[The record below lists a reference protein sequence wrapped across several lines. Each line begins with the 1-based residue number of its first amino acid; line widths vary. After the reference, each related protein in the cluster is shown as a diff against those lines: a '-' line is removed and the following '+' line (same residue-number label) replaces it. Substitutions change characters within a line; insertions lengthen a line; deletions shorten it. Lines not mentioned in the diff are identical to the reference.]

1 MVTLQ
6 HKERTH
12 ISSISGPVE
21 TFFADIYSADLVASL
36 WASEVWRVMQAARFT
51 AESLPSLPELIGI
64 SFNAWITTRQQL
76 NPSHECVCIS
86 NACKQ
91 CSDILIC
98 DKQTIDLSSLN
109 VQLWMWIWLR
119 FIWGFGYLTP
129 RTCCTLIRTL
139 TLWAHTH
146 AHTARK
152 SGLFIGTYV
161 RVERTFSCP
170 YSCLR

>member
-21 TFFADIYSADLVASL
+21 TFFADIYSADLVAPL

-98 DKQTIDLSSLN
+98 DKQTIDLSSLR
-109 VQLWMWIWLR
+109 QMFSSECEFGSDLFEDLDIWR
-119 FIWGFGYLTP
+119 QEHVVP
-129 RTCCTLIRTL
+129 
-139 TLWAHTH
+139 
-146 AHTARK
+146 
-152 SGLFIGTYV
+152 
-161 RVERTFSCP
+161 
-170 YSCLR
+170 